1 MFAKTS
7 VARHF
12 VRYASRSEK
21 ISVQL
26 LQDYQP
32 LGGAGEIV
40 RVKPAFMRNFLH
52 VGNKACYLNDGPK
65 IPVVAKKRTVDAKK
79 PVKTT
84 VDKTQDQQAEAKP
97 EAAPALSLDELSTLF
112 TNMRTNKSK
121 RSTTIGF
128 QVESTESAAYS
139 LAELGESLPEMFSLT
154 GQKYPISTEMLAKTV
169 FSSTGIEVPA
179 SVIKVVG
186 EDGTSVDEITEAGVY
201 AWSFLAPGDANIL
214 KRKLK
219 VQ

>member
-1 MFAKTS
+1 MFARTS

-12 VRYASRSEK
+12 VRYASRSEN

-32 LGGAGEIV
+32 LGAAGEIV

-52 VGNKACYLNDGPK
+52 VGNKACYLNDGPR
-65 IPVVAKKRTVDAKK
+65 IPVVARAKAAPVEPTKKVVVEKSEQ
-79 PVKTT
+79 
-84 VDKTQDQQAEAKP
+84 TQP
-97 EAAPALSLDELSTLF
+97 EQESTPALSLDELSTLF

-121 RSTTIGF
+121 KSSSLGF
-128 QVESTESAAYS
+128 QSETVESASYS
-139 LAELGESLPEMFSLT
+139 LAELGESLPETFTLT
-154 GQKYPISTEMLAKTV
+154 GQKYPVSRETLAKSV

-186 EDGTSVDEITEAGVY
+186 EDGTVVEEITKAGIF

>member
-1 MFAKTS
+1 MFARTS

-26 LQDYQP
+26 LRDYQP
-32 LGGAGEIV
+32 LGAAGEIV

-52 VGNKACYLNDGPK
+52 VGNKACYLNDGPR
-65 IPVVAKKRTVDAKK
+65 IPVVARAKTA
-79 PVKTT
+79 PAEKTRNVVVEKSEQT
-84 VDKTQDQQAEAKP
+84 RP
-97 EAAPALSLDELSTLF
+97 EQESTPALSLDELSTLF
-112 TNMRTNKSK
+112 SNMRTNKSK
-121 RSTTIGF
+121 KSSSLGF
-128 QVESTESAAYS
+128 QSETVESASYS
-139 LAELGESLPEMFSLT
+139 LAELGESLPETFTLA
-154 GQKYPISTEMLAKTV
+154 GQKYPVSRESLAKSV

-179 SVIKVVG
+179 SVIKIVG
-186 EDGTSVDEITEAGVY
+186 EDGTAVEEITQAGIF